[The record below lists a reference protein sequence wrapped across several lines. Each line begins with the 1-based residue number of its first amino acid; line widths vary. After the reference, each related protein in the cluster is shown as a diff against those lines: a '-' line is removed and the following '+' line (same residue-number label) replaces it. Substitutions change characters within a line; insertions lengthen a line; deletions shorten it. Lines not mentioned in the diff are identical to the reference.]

1 MQSRYRGP
9 WLDFKENFQRKSHL
23 HNDFKM
29 RHFPVSEERYE
40 SNNSEKNTN
49 QDFYVKKYQFLET

>member
-1 MQSRYRGP
+1 
-9 WLDFKENFQRKSHL
+9 
-23 HNDFKM
+23 M